1 MRAGLA
7 LIGALA
13 LGACASLRE
22 PSWKVYADCSAAYE
36 ANARIADPERST
48 EMRDSIGDTAID
60 YQVAAVPL
68 YRHQVGGDSE
78 YAVNGTVAYIKSRTP
93 AFAAKSRKD
102 LDAYIERCPQV

>member
-1 MRAGLA
+1 MRAA
-7 LIGALA
+7 LLLSALA
-13 LGACASLRE
+13 LGGCASLRE

-36 ANARIADPERST
+36 ANARLADPGRT
-48 EMRDSIGDTAID
+48 ADMRASIGDVAID

-68 YRHQVGGDSE
+68 YRHQVGGDAE

-102 LDAYIERCPQV
+102 LDSYIEHCPQV